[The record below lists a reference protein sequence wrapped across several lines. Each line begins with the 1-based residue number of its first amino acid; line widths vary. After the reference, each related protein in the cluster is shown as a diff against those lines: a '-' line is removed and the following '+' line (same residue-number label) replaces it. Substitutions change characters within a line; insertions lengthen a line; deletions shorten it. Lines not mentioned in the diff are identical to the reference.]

1 MSDPNQYTAL
11 ICSLP
16 YQQALFTEK
25 QTAMSRFRL
34 EQRLGQLDGDDAQV
48 LRQIEDIVSW
58 EHLAF
63 EVDDADIVQR
73 AKRVVEEL
81 PEGFLRDAALWRLEM
96 RTIVAALRRRKSGEA
111 APAPHEVWGHGRW
124 VDHIRRHWSEPDFR
138 LSGVFPWVGEANR
151 LLSAGDTVALQR
163 LLLIEVWQHL
173 GRMAWEHEF
182 DFAAVVLY
190 VLRWTEIDGWSRYD
204 AERAAE
210 RFDELLIEGL
220 GEYADLLPHATS

>member
-25 QTAMSRFRL
+25 QTAMSRLRL
-34 EQRLGQLDGDDAQV
+34 EQRLGQLEDEDARV

-96 RTIVAALRRRKSGEA
+96 RTIVAALRRRKAGEA

-138 LSGVFPWVGEANR
+138 LSGVFPWVSEANR

-220 GEYADLLPHATS
+220 GEHADLLPHATS